1 MKVTEKRKEIKVHDV
16 QVTTDILCN
25 KCGKSVC
32 LDSQLNWM
40 EGCEISPNFEYG
52 SNKDGLIQNF
62 HICDDCYDEFIGTFK
77 YKPENF

>member
-1 MKVTEKRKEIKVHDV
+1 MKVIEKRKELKIHDI

-25 KCGKSVC
+25 KCGKSIC
-32 LDSQLNWM
+32 LNTSTSWITGGEVTAD
-40 EGCEISPNFEYG
+40 FEYG
-52 SNKDGLIQNF
+52 SNKDDTMYKF